1 MRLIRIAIACVLLS
15 SFVLPLS
22 TALAQEIPI
31 QAPQPLKGQES
42 YAENCAPCHGATGK
56 GDGPSASGLSVPP
69 TALGDDDKIA
79 ARSFVELFDITK
91 NGNMQRMMPPWG
103 GRLTDQEIWDT
114 VGYAW
119 SLHTSREEV
128 DQGRVV
134 YEAQCVSCHG
144 PGGESVA
151 SAGAPDLSDFS
162 ITSQAS
168 QAQWATSLVRGKG
181 TMPAFADKLSD
192 AEQGAVLAY
201 VRSLSLGGP
210 LFRAALTAGT
220 GVISGTVT
228 NESTGQPMP
237 DLDVALGIFDEAS
250 QLEMR
255 TTTTDATGIYRFA
268 ELPADTTLAYAV
280 RVEYPADVP
289 YSSEFVSFEAGETE
303 LDLPLA
309 VYETTTD
316 PAGVRVERV
325 HYIVEFSGGFAV
337 IAELMVFS
345 LDGDRAYAGDGNH
358 VLRFSLPAGAQ
369 DLAVNEGE
377 LGGRFV
383 QIDGGFVDRLVL
395 PPGQNVRQVLFRYA
409 LPYVGTSLDLV
420 RSIPY
425 PAANVNALISDVGQ
439 TVTSSDLAEQGKR
452 TAESGSYYNLLATG
466 VPANKEIRISMAGLP
481 SATGGGVNMGAT
493 SGAAMTGGAGGLN
506 KWIIAGLMALA
517 AAAAAFLVAMPIL
530 RAQGQQGSTA
540 KSQSGAST
548 RDALIDA
555 LAELDLS
562 YEAGEIPESAYRDQR
577 LRLKARLRD
586 LMRKEASG

>member
-1 MRLIRIAIACVLLS
+1 MRLIRIAIACVLVA
-15 SFVLPLS
+15 SFGLPLS
-22 TALAQEIPI
+22 TVLAQEVPA
-31 QAPQPLKGQES
+31 QAPQPLNGQAS
-42 YAENCAPCHGATGK
+42 YAENCAPCHGDAGK

-69 TALGDDDKIA
+69 TALADDSKIA
-79 ARSFVELFDITK
+79 ARSFVELFEITK

-119 SLHTSREEV
+119 SLHTSRDEV

-134 YEAQCVSCHG
+134 YEAQCASCHG
-144 PGGESVA
+144 PDGKGVS
-151 SAGAPDLSDFS
+151 SAGAPDLTDFS
-162 ITSQAS
+162 ITSQMS
-168 QAQWATSLVRGKG
+168 QTQWAQSLARGKG
-181 TMPAFADKLSD
+181 AMPAFADRLSD
-192 AEQGAVLAY
+192 TEQHAVLTY
-201 VRSLSLGGP
+201 VRSLSLAGP

-228 NESTGQPMP
+228 NKTTGQPVP
-237 DLDVALGIFDEAS
+237 GLDVELGIFDEAT
-250 QLEMR
+250 QLETR
-255 TTTTDATGIYRFA
+255 TATTDAAGLYRFA
-268 ELPADTTLAYAV
+268 ELPTDATLAYAV
-280 RVEYPADVP
+280 RTAYPADVP
-289 YSSEFVSFEAGETE
+289 YSSDFVSFEAGKTG
-303 LDLPLA
+303 LDLPLS

-316 PAGVRVERV
+316 PAGIRAERI

-383 QIDGGFVDRLVL
+383 QIDGGFVDRLAL

-409 LPYVGTSLDLV
+409 LPYTGTSLDLV
-420 RSIPY
+420 RSLPY

-439 TVTSSDLAEQGKR
+439 TVSSSELAEQGKR
-452 TAESGSYYNLLATG
+452 TAESGSYYNLVATG
-466 VPANKEIRISMAGLP
+466 VPANQEIRISMTGLP
-481 SATGGGVNMGAT
+481 SATGGGVDMTAT
-493 SGAAMTGGAGGLN
+493 SGAATTGGVGGLN

-517 AAAAAFLVAMPIL
+517 AAAAAFLVAVPIL
-530 RAQGQQGSTA
+530 RAQGNQVLTA
-540 KSQSGAST
+540 RGQSDAST
-548 RDALIDA
+548 SDALIDA
-555 LAELDLS
+555 MAELDLS

-586 LMRKEASG
+586 FMRKEAQE